1 MSPSEGQDG
10 NDQLVSTVS
19 VRAGLKKVERREW
32 WLWLSAVA
40 VTLLLT
46 AGLVSFV
53 VPMIHHTDGAGDGLQ
68 LAHAV
73 RGLVGLVLLFD
84 IYVVYQQL
92 QIYRIRQRL
101 VESEELF
108 RLITEN
114 AADMIAVIDG
124 SGRRLYNSPAYERL
138 LGYSREELH
147 DSSPMEQIHPE
158 DRPLVA
164 EATKEARCT
173 GVGRRIEYRMRHKD
187 GTWRILE
194 STASSV
200 LNTDGKVERLV
211 IVNRDITSRKR
222 LEEQF
227 RQSQK
232 MEAVGRLSGGIAHD
246 FNNILGV
253 IIGYSEILQE
263 RMVQSEALR
272 PCVEEILQAGRRAA
286 SLTRQ
291 LLAFSRQQV
300 LAPVV
305 LDLNATITD
314 TEKMLRRLIGEDIEL
329 QTSLEQDLAYVKAD
343 QSQIEQVILNLAVN
357 ARDAMPNGGRLTIA
371 TENAELDEMA
381 VRRYSYPVKPGRYV
395 LLTVSD
401 TGVGMSREIQ
411 GHIFEPFFT
420 TKEKGKGTGLGLATV
435 YGVVKQSD
443 GYIELQSELGEGTTF
458 KIYLPR
464 VERGTAPETRKVLSA
479 PLLAGPETILLV
491 EDEDSLRNL
500 TSGVLVSLGYTV
512 LTASDGSRALQT
524 SQAHPGEIALLLTDV
539 VMPNMNG
546 PALAEQLTKER
557 PNLKVLYMSGYTGQ
571 RVGEGVLPDGSY
583 FLAKPFSR
591 ENLAQKV
598 REALEGSTKDLS
610 KEAHA

>member
-1 MSPSEGQDG
+1 MLGISPLVSISESRLGPTRNSSFPCLSAIRALALSTSRIVSPSLSRSPLKFCPACNIAALFSPQMSPDPSYHKIAHSAKVCAARKSPHRNDLTSPEFMWRALYYRAASQICPSFGRSSGARTSKVRKPWPRISLMRTLPLGLRHLRIHEPGRLPETGLHYLSRAPWQWSDQFSPMSPLPGPDPRMSPSESKDRD
-10 NDQLVSTVS
+10 DQVVSTVS

-232 MEAVGRLSGGIAHD
+232 MEAVG
-246 FNNILGV
+246 
-253 IIGYSEILQE
+253 
-263 RMVQSEALR
+263 
-272 PCVEEILQAGRRAA
+272 
-286 SLTRQ
+286 
-291 LLAFSRQQV
+291 
-300 LAPVV
+300 
-305 LDLNATITD
+305 
-314 TEKMLRRLIGEDIEL
+314 
-329 QTSLEQDLAYVKAD
+329 
-343 QSQIEQVILNLAVN
+343 
-357 ARDAMPNGGRLTIA
+357 
-371 TENAELDEMA
+371 
-381 VRRYSYPVKPGRYV
+381 
-395 LLTVSD
+395 
-401 TGVGMSREIQ
+401 
-411 GHIFEPFFT
+411 
-420 TKEKGKGTGLGLATV
+420 
-435 YGVVKQSD
+435 
-443 GYIELQSELGEGTTF
+443 
-458 KIYLPR
+458 
-464 VERGTAPETRKVLSA
+464 
-479 PLLAGPETILLV
+479 
-491 EDEDSLRNL
+491 
-500 TSGVLVSLGYTV
+500 
-512 LTASDGSRALQT
+512 
-524 SQAHPGEIALLLTDV
+524 
-539 VMPNMNG
+539 
-546 PALAEQLTKER
+546 
-557 PNLKVLYMSGYTGQ
+557 
-571 RVGEGVLPDGSY
+571 
-583 FLAKPFSR
+583 
-591 ENLAQKV
+591 
-598 REALEGSTKDLS
+598 
-610 KEAHA
+610 